1 LNENMGKEILIGKRI
16 KLVPI
21 SMDGLH
27 DMHDYST
34 MTEFFKFFEY
44 EPFKS
49 IDDTKNYLERLIIES
64 NSNETNFWFIEINGK
79 KIIGTFGIVKI
90 DKRRKSAELKFG
102 ISPKY
107 WNQGYFSEAMELV
120 LKNLFQKLDFHRIV
134 VLTHADNAGAIKG
147 LINAG
152 FQREGM
158 LRDYLLYKNGERF
171 DVIIFSILK
180 NEFSNRIQ

>member
-1 LNENMGKEILIGKRI
+1 MEKEILVGKRI

-21 SMDGLH
+21 SMEGLY

-34 MTEFFKFFEY
+34 MQEFFKFFEY

-49 IDDTKNYLERLIIES
+49 IDETRRYLEGLVIES

-79 KIIGTFGIVKI
+79 EVIGTFGAVKI
-90 DKRRKSAELKFG
+90 DERRKSAELKFG

-134 VLTHADNAGAIKG
+134 VLTHVDNIGTIKG

-152 FQREGM
+152 FQREGT
-158 LRDYLLYKNGERF
+158 LRDYLLYNNGKRF

-180 NEFSNRIQ
+180 NEFIEKIQ